1 MNAVVP
7 LRIDMNHEMVVP
19 SALGE
24 CVAKATRRYLHDLGP
39 HSAGDLYWLVLAEVE
54 RPLLDEVLMH
64 CRGNQ
69 SKAAKVLGIT
79 RATLRKKILE
89 KNGASGR

>member
-7 LRIDMNHEMVVP
+7 LRIEMNHEMAVP
-19 SALGE
+19 AALGE
-24 CVAKATRRYLHDLGP
+24 CVAKATRRYLHDLG
-39 HSAGDLYWLVLAEVE
+39 HHAAGDLYWLVLAEVE
-54 RPLLDEVLMH
+54 RPLLDEVLTH

-79 RATLRKKILE
+79 RATLRKKLLD
-89 KNGASGR
+89 KTSASGR